1 MYKFLRTLI
10 FLIPPETAHHLS
22 SIFLKIFSR
31 FYRFKQTATEVKGLK
46 VKNKLG
52 LAAGMDKNGEIIDQM
67 DHIGFGFIEIGTV
80 TPKPQYGNPKP
91 RLKRLVKEES
101 LINSLGFNNKGADSL
116 LKRLANRNK
125 NITLGIN
132 IGPNKTTPF
141 DQIHEDYIFCMQ
153 KLAKFADYITINIS
167 SPNTANLREFHKREN
182 LERLLNLVIDERN
195 ATTNKPKLFVKFSP
209 DEDLKIY
216 ADMIEL
222 INSIEIDGV
231 IVSNTTNDSDLKNSV
246 GVSNIPGGLS
256 GKILSN
262 KSNRLLNFV
271 NENLN
276 DKKILV
282 AVGGVFDVDSYNEK
296 LDLGAD
302 LVQMYTGLIYEGP
315 NQVRE
320 IIRNGK

>member
-1 MYKFLRTLI
+1 
-10 FLIPPETAHHLS
+10 
-22 SIFLKIFSR
+22 
-31 FYRFKQTATEVKGLK
+31 
-46 VKNKLG
+46 
-52 LAAGMDKNGEIIDQM
+52 
-67 DHIGFGFIEIGTV
+67 
-80 TPKPQYGNPKP
+80 
-91 RLKRLVKEES
+91 
-101 LINSLGFNNKGADSL
+101 
-116 LKRLANRNK
+116 
-125 NITLGIN
+125 
-132 IGPNKTTPF
+132 
-141 DQIHEDYIFCMQ
+141 
-153 KLAKFADYITINIS
+153 
-167 SPNTANLREFHKREN
+167 
-182 LERLLNLVIDERN
+182 
-195 ATTNKPKLFVKFSP
+195 
-209 DEDLKIY
+209 
-216 ADMIEL
+216 MIEL
-222 INSIEIDGV
+222 INAIEIDGV

-315 NQVRE
+315 NQVRK